1 MRKHPY
7 NHSMDIDAA
16 HLTLPLRPV
25 AAVVFATAPA
35 LPVEGRDEAIAK
47 ELYALGVATIRV
59 PLLTLDEM
67 MTPLRS
73 DADILA
79 DRFILLTQWIRTKR
93 EIGAI
98 PIALAASSSA
108 AAGAIVAAAQQPQL
122 ATAVVSIDGR
132 TDLAVDAL
140 RELRTPTLLL
150 VRDMPVLRMN
160 REALAMMRCERRL
173 EIVHDGSDMLV
184 QKCVHWLADKFALV
198 PADAYGMV

>member
-1 MRKHPY
+1 
-7 NHSMDIDAA
+7 MDIDAA
-16 HLTLPLRPV
+16 QLTIPPRPV

-35 LPVEGRDEAIAK
+35 LPDDHRDEAIARD
-47 ELYALGVATIRV
+47 LYALGVATIRV
-59 PLLTLDEM
+59 PLLTVGEL

-73 DADILA
+73 DAEVLA

-93 EIGAI
+93 EVAGI
-98 PIALAASSSA
+98 PIALAASSCA
-108 AAGAIVAAAQQPQL
+108 AAGAIIAAAQQPQL
-122 ATAVVSIDGR
+122 ASAVVAIDGR
-132 TDLAVDAL
+132 TDLAVDVL

-173 EIVHDGSDMLV
+173 EIVHEGSDALAT
-184 QKCVHWLADKFALV
+184 KCVNWLADKFALV